1 MNIHIYIHHI
11 LAIINTTAT
20 GSGVYVSVCIMIFSV
35 YDQQWDCWAKGVLS
49 PKCKQPNIRAP
60 Y

>member
-20 GSGVYVSVCIMIFSV
+20 GIGVYVSVCIMIFSV
-35 YDQQWDCWAKGVLS
+35 YDQQWDC
-49 PKCKQPNIRAP
+49 
-60 Y
+60 